1 MARNS
6 AVILMNATVKMSA
19 SSIKSVP
26 ILMEATTVTVSKVMS
41 GTFQLINKLLLSVSI
56 LTSVKPIPVLARLTV
71 KILLDPTVV
80 SVNLDMS
87 FQQTNV

>member
-19 SSIKSVP
+19 SSIKSVQ

-71 KILLDPTVV
+71 KILLDLTVV
-80 SVNLDMS
+80 SVKLDMS
-87 FQQTNV
+87 LQQTNV